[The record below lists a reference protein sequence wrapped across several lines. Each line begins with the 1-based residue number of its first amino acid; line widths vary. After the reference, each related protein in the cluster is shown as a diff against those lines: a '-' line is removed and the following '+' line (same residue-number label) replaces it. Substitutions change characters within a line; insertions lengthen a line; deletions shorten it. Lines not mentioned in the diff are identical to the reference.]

1 MIWENNCQKYPNER
15 AQGLQEWVTNLVQRA
30 FWGCWP
36 KPCSLWEKSIWCY
49 SSAQGCEETLLPKP
63 GDIPTQHRLFHTVC
77 KVPGE
82 HEWGGRSCSWLGTK
96 SKDAPGTDHRMCHRA
111 PVHSWPEATRLEVS
125 GMGLTKQTESCSWRH
140 IVSWKEQDTGTVW
153 VTWLGLGHEA
163 IVKMGRKCNC
173 KSENRKNASRI

>member
-1 MIWENNCQKYPNER
+1 MREHKVCKSESPTLSKGHSGAADPNP
-15 AQGLQEWVTNLVQRA
+15 AVYGKRA
-30 FWGCWP
+30 FGATAQHRAV
-36 KPCSLWEKSIWCY
+36 KKHFFQSQETSL
-49 SSAQGCEETLLPKP
+49 
-63 GDIPTQHRLFHTVC
+63 HNRLFHTVC